1 MKLAVIGVGYVAN
14 VTGACFAAM
23 GNDVVVASM
32 DEERIAVLQKGEVP
46 FYENGLEQI
55 VKTELQSGKLR
66 YSLDIREAC
75 KDADII
81 FLCVS
86 APPLPDGRP
95 DTKVLTQVLQDIAQD
110 FNDGYRLIVERNN
123 LPVKTGHWIKEQLQA
138 FAPEGNTCEIDIAS
152 LPQFLREGHAVNDF
166 YHPDRLIIGAE
177 TAKAKERLM
186 TLYQGISTPVL
197 ITDVTTAE
205 LIKHSTNAFLAMKI
219 SFMNSISQLAE
230 KCGADIELVAKGL
243 GMDKRISPHFLYAGI
258 GYGGIF
264 LPRDVMSL
272 TYLAS
277 QHHLNLDIL
286 KATETVNRYQRISF
300 IERVEKAC
308 GGQLSGKTVAVWG
321 LAYRPDTD
329 DMRDSPSTQI
339 IWGLQNRGATVR
351 AYDPIAMNAAKS
363 KVRRVTFCDDMYD
376 CAKGADVIA
385 IVTEWPQFA
394 QVNFS
399 RLKEETECRLIVD
412 GRNLFSPTRVQEQ
425 GFTYYSMGRK
435 PVSPDGSKDEDLLY
449 S

>member
-1 MKLAVIGVGYVAN
+1 MKLAIIGAGYVAN

-23 GNDVVVASM
+23 GNDVVVAALN
-32 DEERIAVLQKGEVP
+32 DERIEQLSQGHVP
-46 FYENGLEQI
+46 FYETGLEQI

-66 YSLDIREAC
+66 YTTNISEAC
-75 KDADII
+75 QDAEII

-95 DTKVLTQVLQDIAQD
+95 DTKLLNQVLQEMATQ
-110 FNDGYRLIVERNN
+110 FTEGYRLIVERNN
-123 LPVKTGHWIKEQLQA
+123 LPVQSGHWIKKQLQDYL
-138 FAPEGNTCEIDIAS
+138 PEGSTCEVDVAS
-152 LPQFLREGHAVNDF
+152 VPQFLREGHAVNDF

-177 TAKAKERLM
+177 TQKSKERLM

-197 ITDVTTAE
+197 ITDITTAE

-219 SFMNSISQLAE
+219 SFMNSIGQLAE

-286 KATETVNRYQRISF
+286 KATETINRYQRISF
-300 IERVEKAC
+300 IERVEQAC
-308 GGQLSGKTVAVWG
+308 GGQLAGKTIAIWG

-339 IWGLQNRGATVR
+339 IWGLQNRGATIR
-351 AYDPIAMNAAKS
+351 AYDPIAMEAAKS
-363 KVRRVTFCDDMYD
+363 KVRRVEFCSDMYE
-376 CAKGADVIA
+376 CAKGADAIA
-385 IVTEWPQFA
+385 IITEWPQFA

-399 RLKEETECRLIVD
+399 RLKETTACRLIVD
-412 GRNLFSPTRVQEQ
+412 GRNLFSPTRMQEQ
-425 GFTYYSMGRK
+425 GFTYYSVGRK
-435 PVSPDGSKDEDLLY
+435 MVNPAPAEERA
-449 S
+449 